1 MHWIIKWE
9 LPLSQ
14 FWIFSFDIQSKVTA
28 IWSKPEQHLPKLA
41 PGTKLKTSINAPPI
55 LDKIEPYDQN
65 NELSR
70 IGNTW
75 YKNIIHSTK
84 VVLTN
89 LQQFVWPTHSLI
101 LRI

>member
-9 LPLSQ
+9 LPFSQ
-14 FWIFSFDIQSKVTA
+14 FWILSFDIQSKVTA

-41 PGTKLKTSINAPPI
+41 PGTKLKTSINAAPI

-70 IGNTW
+70 IGNSW
-75 YKNIIHSTK
+75 YKNIIRSR
-84 VVLTN
+84 VALTN
-89 LQQFVWPTHSLI
+89 LQQFTWPIDSLI